1 MDTLIE
7 RKPGINR
14 KRLYW
19 VGGVMLG
26 LAVIAYFIFRD
37 TASSM
42 AVEKDRLTIATV
54 EQAEFSDYIR
64 VIGQVMPSRII
75 YMDAIEGGRVEERLK
90 EEGAMVSCRVKPILL
105 IRKTS
110 CVIPG
115 LVWSRND
122 CN

>member
-42 AVEKDRLTIATV
+42 AVEKDQWFIKKFLVDNI
-54 EQAEFSDYIR
+54 F
-64 VIGQVMPSRII
+64 
-75 YMDAIEGGRVEERLK
+75 L
-90 EEGAMVSCRVKPILL
+90 VSSSFLFASVHEPVLL
-105 IRKTS
+105 
-110 CVIPG
+110 
-115 LVWSRND
+115 WQQ
-122 CN
+122 

>member
-37 TASSM
+37 TDFFYGS
-42 AVEKDRLTIATV
+42 
-54 EQAEFSDYIR
+54 
-64 VIGQVMPSRII
+64 G
-75 YMDAIEGGRVEERLK
+75 ERP
-90 EEGAMVSCRVKPILL
+90 ADNCYCRA
-105 IRKTS
+105 R
-110 CVIPG
+110 
-115 LVWSRND
+115 
-122 CN
+122 

>member
-42 AVEKDRLTIATV
+42 ERPADNCYCRA
-54 EQAEFSDYIR
+54 
-64 VIGQVMPSRII
+64 
-75 YMDAIEGGRVEERLK
+75 GRVQRLYP
-90 EEGAMVSCRVKPILL
+90 CD
-105 IRKTS
+105 
-110 CVIPG
+110 
-115 LVWSRND
+115 WSGHA
-122 CN
+122 

>member
-64 VIGQVMPSRII
+64 VIVRSCLAGLSIWMPSR
-75 YMDAIEGGRVEERLK
+75 AV
-90 EEGAMVSCRVKPILL
+90 
-105 IRKTS
+105 
-110 CVIPG
+110 
-115 LVWSRND
+115 VWKSA
-122 CN
+122 

>member
-42 AVEKDRLTIATV
+42 AVDRKSV
-54 EQAEFSDYIR
+54 
-64 VIGQVMPSRII
+64 V
-75 YMDAIEGGRVEERLK
+75 
-90 EEGAMVSCRVKPILL
+90 
-105 IRKTS
+105 
-110 CVIPG
+110 
-115 LVWSRND
+115 
-122 CN
+122 

>member
-54 EQAEFSDYIR
+54 EQ
-64 VIGQVMPSRII
+64 
-75 YMDAIEGGRVEERLK
+75 
-90 EEGAMVSCRVKPILL
+90 
-105 IRKTS
+105 
-110 CVIPG
+110 
-115 LVWSRND
+115 
-122 CN
+122 